1 MTNTSIKNTHLYR
14 ELNWLN
20 QQLMT
25 IDYST
30 DRQQAI
36 LYELGLVRAMLAQL
50 MYNDSNAVTTV
61 KTILKNNPY
70 KRSI

>member
-1 MTNTSIKNTHLYR
+1 MTNTSIKNTHLYK